1 MFLGSASR
9 VTFSRYCGPGLS
21 GRRRGKSSR
30 GTGRRPF
37 EGNRGSRVGWYGSGT
52 STKAGDSG
60 GIYCLM
66 EEVVKVRVGNDNAV
80 FFTCSR
86 SRQARHT
93 ELDRDSMVNLVVVGE
108 RLSHAAGL
116 SLRNRCWCTETA
128 VELMSQSRRESNEP
142 EAKKKIEP
150 PNIAPSPIRLLC
162 LGMQCLIQNFG
173 DASFCSSSYQH
184 KL

>member
-1 MFLGSASR
+1 MFLGSASG

-37 EGNRGSRVGWYGSGT
+37 EGSRGSRIGWYGSGT

-80 FFTCSR
+80 FFTWSR

-93 ELDRDSMVNLVVVGE
+93 ELDRDSMVNLGVAGK

-128 VELMSQSRRESNEP
+128 VELMSQSRRESNEREP
-142 EAKKKIEP
+142 KKKTELR
-150 PNIAPSPIRLLC
+150 NIAPFPIRPPC
-162 LGMQCLIQNFG
+162 LGVQRLIQNFG
-173 DASFCSSSYQH
+173 DASFCSSDCQH